1 MASEDRSV
9 LGWTSFLVA
18 IGALV
23 IALLIPI
30 LDKDDAVSSAAGAA
44 LTVLDVELGALVIT
58 PDQLTATPGHIQ
70 IRVTNVDTQ
79 AHNLSIAGQKTK
91 DLATGR
97 VGGARPRCARRRL
110 VRDAV
115 RDRRSCGGG
124 MTGALTSAAHPPAR
138 STRPEPTMRRT
149 RPRRGRL
156 PARLRVVGGDGDG
169 DDRTG
174 DGVPRPDHQG

>member
-44 LTVLDVELGALVIT
+44 LTVLDVELGALTIT

-70 IRVTNVDTQ
+70 LRVTNVDAQ

-91 DLATGR
+91 DLQQGESE
-97 VGGARPRCARRRL
+97 VLDLGVLGAGSYEMLCEIAGH
-110 VRDAV
+110 AA
-115 RDRRSCGGG
+115 GG
-124 MTGALTSAAHPPAR
+124 MTGELTIGGTSASPSADA
-138 STRPEPTMRRT
+138 RPEPTMRRT
-149 RPRRGRL
+149 RPRRRPTTSTVTTRGR
-156 PARLRVVGGDGDG
+156 RWR
-169 DDRTG
+169 R
-174 DGVPRPDHQG
+174 R